1 VRRIAACLF
10 ALLALAAVSATAAA
24 AFNRGVPVGTFHGC
38 PRDPRPLPPH
48 LPSYELGVR
57 TAVLRF
63 VRTGFLPFAQTP
75 RSQLVGARVLK
86 VLLVREW
93 LPSGWIKQECGLTV
107 WRRSVAV
114 AVYFPRLDKPHNPI
128 GHCNA
133 CAVLTFIAARTTGD
147 WTVWARY

>member
-1 VRRIAACLF
+1 MRRIAACLF
-10 ALLALAAVSATAAA
+10 VLLALAAVLASAAVS
-24 AFNRGVPVGTFHGC
+24 FDRGIPVGTFHGC

-63 VRTGFLPFAQTP
+63 VRTGFLRFAQTP
-75 RSQLVGARVLK
+75 RPQLVGARVLK
-86 VLLVREW
+86 VVWVQRW

-133 CAVLTFIAARTTGD
+133 CAVLTFIAARTIGD